1 MTTSWRGRVAA
12 VLAALAL
19 TLFAGGCAYHT
30 GQVILLPEK
39 DAHDTAIV
47 VKQGDQTYVLDKPYA
62 ATRQA
67 PLGTQTYTS
76 DQKEVDA
83 RFSAA
88 LGAQP
93 MRAKSFTLYF
103 LEGQNEFTAESKEDL
118 EKVFV
123 EIAKYPVPDLV
134 VVGHT
139 DTVGSDPF
147 NDKLSLQRA
156 EAVRDA
162 LVARGIAAENISA
175 VGRGKRELLVR
186 TADGVAEPRNRRVEI
201 VVR

>member
-1 MTTSWRGRVAA
+1 MTTSWSSRAIAA
-12 VLAALAL
+12 FAALAL
-19 TLFAGGCAYHT
+19 SVGVGGCAYNT

-39 DAHDTAIV
+39 DGRDSAV
-47 VKQGDQTYVLDKPYA
+47 QVKQGGQTYVLDKPYA
-62 ATRQA
+62 ATRQW
-67 PLGTQTYTS
+67 PLGTQTYAA

-83 RFSAA
+83 RFGAA
-88 LGAQP
+88 LAAQP

-103 LEGQNEFTAESKEDL
+103 LEGQDEFTADSKEDF
-118 EKVFV
+118 EKIFV

-139 DTVGSDPF
+139 DKVGSDPF

-156 EAVRDA
+156 ETVRAA
-162 LVARGIAAENISA
+162 LTARGITAANIVA
-175 VGRGKRELLVR
+175 VGRGKREPLVP
-186 TADGVAEPRNRRVEI
+186 TAEGVAEPRNRRVEI

>member
-1 MTTSWRGRVAA
+1 MMTSWSSRAIAA
-12 VLAALAL
+12 FAALAL
-19 TLFAGGCAYHT
+19 SVGVGGCAYNT

-39 DAHDTAIV
+39 DGRDSAV
-47 VKQGDQTYVLDKPYA
+47 QVKQGGQTYVLDKPYA
-62 ATRQA
+62 ATRQW
-67 PLGTQTYTS
+67 PLGTQTYAA

-83 RFSAA
+83 RFGAA
-88 LGAQP
+88 LAAQP

-103 LEGQNEFTAESKEDL
+103 LEGQDEFTADSKEDF
-118 EKVFV
+118 EKIFV

-139 DTVGSDPF
+139 DKVGSDPF

-156 EAVRDA
+156 ETVRAA
-162 LVARGIAAENISA
+162 LTARGIAAANIVA
-175 VGRGKRELLVR
+175 VGRGKREPLVP
-186 TADGVAEPRNRRVEI
+186 TAEGVAEPRNRRVEI